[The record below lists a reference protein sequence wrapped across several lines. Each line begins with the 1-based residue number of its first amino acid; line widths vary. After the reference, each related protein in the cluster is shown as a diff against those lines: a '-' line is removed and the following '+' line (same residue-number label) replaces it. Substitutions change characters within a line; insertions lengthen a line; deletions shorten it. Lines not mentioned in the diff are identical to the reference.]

1 MTGFRYRAF
10 ISYSHAD
17 RRWGHWL
24 HRTLEGYRV
33 PRKLV
38 GMAGVEGPVPAR
50 LTPVFRDLDDL
61 PAAAI
66 VGRADRCCQ
75 HAHPGRPRTST
86 RAASRTPSAPAASS

>member
-38 GMAGVEGPVPAR
+38 GMAGAEGPVPAR

-61 PAAAI
+61 PAGSDLTEEVQAALRDI
-66 VGRADRCCQ
+66 GALAVVVQ
-75 HAHPGRPRTST
+75 V
-86 RAASRTPSAPAASS
+86 SSFLRVEG